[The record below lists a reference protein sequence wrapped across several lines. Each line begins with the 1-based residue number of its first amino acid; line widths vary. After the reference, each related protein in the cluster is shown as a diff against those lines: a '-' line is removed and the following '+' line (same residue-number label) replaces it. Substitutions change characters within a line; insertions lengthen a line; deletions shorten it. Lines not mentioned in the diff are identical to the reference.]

1 MADLAKLKRRSS
13 LGAPPPAEEASPNL
27 QAPETAPVTVAEP
40 GPTPAPLAPPPSAPA
55 RLQPEA
61 VPVLSRGQGMHPR
74 DGRSARR
81 SGRTLQF
88 ATRVS
93 PEFDQ
98 RLRDIAERDRLL
110 LVEVLERALDAYEA
124 ARSS

>member
-1 MADLAKLKRRSS
+1 MADMTKLKRRGS
-13 LGAPPPAEEASPNL
+13 LGAPPPIEEASPNL
-27 QAPETAPVTVAEP
+27 QAPEMA
-40 GPTPAPLAPPPSAPA
+40 PAPAAITAAIAPPPPQ
-55 RLQPEA
+55 RPVA
-61 VPVLSRGQGMHPR
+61 VGQGSYPR

-81 SGRTLQF
+81 TGRTLQF

-124 ARSS
+124 GRSRVGS

>member
-1 MADLAKLKRRSS
+1 MADMTKLRRRGS

-27 QAPETAPVTVAEP
+27 QAPETAPAT
-40 GPTPAPLAPPPSAPA
+40 APPEPAAALPSAPMP
-55 RLQPEA
+55 RSPQPDPQRA
-61 VPVLSRGQGMHPR
+61 GIGQGTHPR

-81 SGRTLQF
+81 TGRTLQF

-110 LVEVLERALDAYEA
+110 LVEVLEFALDAYEA
-124 ARSS
+124 ARSETGS

>member
-1 MADLAKLKRRSS
+1 MADMSKLKRRGS
-13 LGAPPPAEEASPNL
+13 LGAPPPVEEASPNL
-27 QAPETAPVTVAEP
+27 QAPETAPAPAAESP
-40 GPTPAPLAPPPSAPA
+40 PQLPPALSPTQVGQKTPA
-55 RLQPEA
+55 
-61 VPVLSRGQGMHPR
+61 R

-81 SGRTLQF
+81 TGRTLQF

-110 LVEVLERALDAYEA
+110 LVEVLERALDAYEV
-124 ARSS
+124 ARNRDS

>member
-1 MADLAKLKRRSS
+1 MVDMSKVKRRGS

-27 QAPETAPVTVAEP
+27 KAPETAPA
-40 GPTPAPLAPPPSAPA
+40 
-55 RLQPEA
+55 
-61 VPVLSRGQGMHPR
+61 PVLSAGPQAAPVTMAAKPPDGAPEFAAEAYPR

-81 SGRTLQF
+81 TGRTLQF

-93 PEFDQ
+93 PEFDR
-98 RLRDIAERDRLL
+98 RLRTIADRDRLL

-124 ARSS
+124 ARAGGS